1 MPTTPEGALQ
11 AFFQA
16 FNQGDIEAV
25 MALLTDFTERTHPIS
40 GGPLRFLSEVTNA
53 ATLASWRRIQLM
65 AKERTSVRMQAQIK
79 FMSEQGYSGTET
91 GQVFCWIVLEC

>member
-40 GGPLRFLSEVTNA
+40 TKGPT
-53 ATLASWRRIQLM
+53 
-65 AKERTSVRMQAQIK
+65 
-79 FMSEQGYSGTET
+79 
-91 GQVFCWIVLEC
+91 